1 MAEKYFQ
8 RFPRISYSNS
18 QVIDITKRVKLLDT
32 VSNNPYVFY
41 SYDIGD
47 SERADSFSNRYYED
61 PYMSWLLYLSNNIL
75 DPYYEWYLTEKEL
88 NEFITSKYGSLENAK
103 LKVKYYRN
111 NWENQEEISVSAY
124 NSLTSDQKSFWEP
137 VYRNNNIFRYK
148 RKELDIVSSTNRI
161 VSYTV
166 SNTDFVYDELCD
178 IVFDTGITARAQVV
192 QSSDNTVFVQHI
204 TGDYND
210 TVTANSY
217 IYGRESGVNTAFTAV
232 SVSSN
237 NISSSTES
245 YFSAVTY
252 YDYEYEKNEYN
263 RTIRV
268 IDSEYKYDIAENFKA
283 LMRT

>member
-32 VSNNPYVFY
+32 ISNNPYVFY

-47 SERADSFSNRYYED
+47 SERADSFSSRYYD
-61 PYMSWLLYLSNNIL
+61 DAYMSWLLYLSNNIL

-111 NWENQEEISVSAY
+111 NWENQEEISVSAH